1 MGETKN
7 SRLCLKFDNSIR
19 LEFHGANVTSD
30 AGLLAYRELDNAFGL
45 TDKSVH
51 SLYDY
56 RPGNNTR
63 HSIGALLR
71 QSIFSRIAGYEDT
84 NDAERLSVDPAM
96 RQIVGG
102 RAVEKNAASTSQM
115 GRFETDILTTPE
127 NMSALSKLPGK
138 WIDKVRKVLSRKKI
152 VLDMDSS
159 VSETYGNQEGSA
171 YNGHFGCT
179 CYHPLFC
186 FNQFGD
192 LEGAMLRE
200 GNVHS
205 SKDWK
210 TLLKSIT
217 DRYRSLNILRFFR
230 GDAGFANP
238 GIYKFLERRHYYY
251 AIRLPANDIVQGKI
265 SHLLKRP
272 VGRPPDKPIVLYHD
286 FKYQAASWDRQR
298 RVIAKV
304 EWHRGELFPRVGF
317 IVTNLGWNRK
327 NVVRFYNKR
336 GTAEQWIK
344 EGKNAVK
351 WTRLSCHDFVDN
363 QVRLQL
369 FALAYNMGNFLRT
382 IALPESIKHWS
393 MTNLRE
399 KLVKIGAKVVNHARY
414 RIFQMAEVA
423 ISKDMFETIIR
434 RIERFRLLT
443 LSI

>member
-1 MGETKN
+1 MGERKKSNIRLNFDKN
-7 SRLCLKFDNSIR
+7 IR
-19 LEFHGANVTSD
+19 LEFHGANITSD
-30 AGLLAYRELDNAFGL
+30 AGLLAYRELDDAFGL
-45 TDKSVH
+45 TEKSEH
-51 SLYDY
+51 CLYDY

-96 RQIVGG
+96 RQVVGG
-102 RAVEKNAASTSQM
+102 RAVEKNAVSTSQM
-115 GRFETDILTTPE
+115 GRFETDVLTTPE
-127 NMSALSKLPGK
+127 NLSALSKLPGK
-138 WIDKVRKVLSRKKI
+138 WIDKVRKILPCKRI
-152 VLDMDSS
+152 ILDLDSS

-192 LEGAMLRE
+192 LEGTMLRD

-205 SKDWK
+205 AKDWK
-210 TLLKSIT
+210 LLLKSIT
-217 DRYRSLNILRFFR
+217 DRYRSLDILRFFR
-230 GDAGFANP
+230 GDAAFANP
-238 GIYKFLERRHYYY
+238 DIYLFLERRNYYY
-251 AIRLPANDIVQGKI
+251 AIRLPANDTVQDEI
-265 SHLLKRP
+265 SHLLKRT
-272 VGRPPDKPIVLYHD
+272 VGRPPDKPIVIYHD
-286 FKYQAASWDRQR
+286 FNYQAASWDRDR
-298 RVIAKV
+298 RVIAKI

-317 IVTNLGWNRK
+317 IVTNLKWKTK

-363 QVRLQL
+363 HVRLQL

-382 IALPESIKHWS
+382 TALPDSVRHW
-393 MTNLRE
+393 TLTTLRE
-399 KLVKIGAKVVNHARY
+399 KLVKIGAKVISHARY
-414 RIFQMAEVA
+414 FVFQMAEVA
-423 ISKDMFETIIR
+423 ISKELFETIIR
-434 RIERFRLLT
+434 RIERFRLLF
-443 LSI
+443 SKV